1 MVLTCSRTSR
11 CLLHRPSIWPAMHSI
26 LRRLARLFSLTVGR
40 TPKSKT
46 LFQVRHG
53 LLLAAMVVLLPA
65 VPLTAQQATSPGAPS
80 FTKSNVAVGRAS
92 TTKVGTS
99 CFQSYYARARALAV
113 VSNFNPHSL
122 KATVSWSLCLSP
134 YLLTHIFLGRHALAG
149 AHELEEFLFYGYP
162 VPPELPVP
170 LLHDARFRELHLQL
184 QYFTTYPPQTEPVGA
199 DENGSSNYLYRTPS
213 LTKFIENDGGVPFP
227 SISLGSFTIQMAG
240 GAGRFPFDWYAG
252 QKTVSAYLPAHND
265 RPLTYCANREAPEE
279 LERTKYLP
287 TGCEST
293 IPVEYQVFDG
303 LNNGPFQLGANVRT
317 SEGDTDIA
325 LWFSRPWSLR
335 LFVLVMA
342 VIPLLLGLLFYALLF
357 RRGRN
362 GQQKTG
368 PELVIA
374 ITAALLAILPI
385 RSVLVPAEISQL
397 TTIDYLL
404 GSEVAVLASITCI
417 AVWGALKSPD

>member
-1 MVLTCSRTSR
+1 MVL
-11 CLLHRPSIWPAMHSI
+11 
-26 LRRLARLFSLTVGR
+26 
-40 TPKSKT
+40 
-46 LFQVRHG
+46 
-53 LLLAAMVVLLPA
+53 LLPA
-65 VPLTAQQATSPGAPS
+65 VLLATQQATSPGAPS

-92 TTKVGTS
+92 TTRIGTS
-99 CFQSYYARARALAV
+99 CFQSYHARARALAV

-122 KATVSWSLCLSP
+122 RATVSWTLCLSP
-134 YLLTHIFLGRHALAG
+134 YLLPHIFLGKHALAG
-149 AHELEEFLFYGYP
+149 THELEEFLFYGDP

-170 LLHDARFRELHLQL
+170 LLHDAHFRELHLQL
-184 QYFTTYPPQTEPVGA
+184 QYFTTYPPQTEPAGA
-199 DENGSSNYLYRTPS
+199 DENEASSYLYRTPP
-213 LTKFIENDGGVPFP
+213 LTKFIENGGGVSFP
-227 SISLGSFTIQMAG
+227 SISLGSFSVQMAG

-252 QKTVSAYLPAHND
+252 QKNVSAYLSDHNN

-279 LERTKYLP
+279 IELTEYLP

-317 SEGDTDIA
+317 SEGVADIA

-335 LFVLVMA
+335 LFVLVMTA
-342 VIPLLLGLLFYALLF
+342 IPLLLGLLFYALLF
-357 RRGRN
+357 RGGRN
-362 GQQKTG
+362 GQRKPG

-374 ITAALLAILPI
+374 ITAALLAMLPI

-417 AVWGALKSPD
+417 AVWGALKSRD